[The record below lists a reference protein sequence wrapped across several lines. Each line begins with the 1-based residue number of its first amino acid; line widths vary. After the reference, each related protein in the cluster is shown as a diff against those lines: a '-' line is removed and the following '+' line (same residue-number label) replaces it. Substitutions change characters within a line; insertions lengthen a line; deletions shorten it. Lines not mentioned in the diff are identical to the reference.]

1 MSQEEGQRPS
11 GQDRLEA
18 MRRKQA
24 EELQKRQVLKSI
36 LDAEGYERMSNIRI
50 ANAAMY
56 DQLVMLLMQLVQS
69 GRVSGKVTDAQ
80 LRSLLDRIQARRHEP
95 NITFKRK

>member
-1 MSQEEGQRPS
+1 MSNDDTQKT

-18 MRRKQA
+18 LRRRQA

-36 LDAEGYERMSNIRI
+36 LDSEGYERMSNIRI
-50 ANAAMY
+50 ANPALY
-56 DQLVMLLMQLVQS
+56 DQLIQLLIQLVQS
-69 GRVSGKVTDAQ
+69 GRVSGKVTEAQ
-80 LRSLLDRIQARRHEP
+80 LKSLLDRIQARRHEP